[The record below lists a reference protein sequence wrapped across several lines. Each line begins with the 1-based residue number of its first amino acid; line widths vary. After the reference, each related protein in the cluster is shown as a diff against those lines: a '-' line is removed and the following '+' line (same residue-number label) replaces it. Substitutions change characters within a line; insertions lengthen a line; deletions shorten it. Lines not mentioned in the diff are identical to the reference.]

1 MNVPRAAVLALSLA
15 VLAAG
20 CAGIP
25 RGLSDLERT
34 WAGAVVALPSL
45 GAGEALVTTM
55 DSRDMQNRLAR
66 LAEGA
71 RLPVVMYVHGCTGI
85 GNYDFF
91 RRLADLGFIV
101 VAPDS
106 FAREWRPL
114 QCDPESHTGGFNVF
128 VYDFR
133 LAEISYALD
142 RLWLRPWADWSR
154 MVLTGASEGAVAV
167 ALYRGDEFRGR
178 VVAQWTCGGAPHV
191 RGLAAPPGEPLL
203 AVVGADDPWYRDNPE
218 DCGAYLGSRPGSF
231 SLLISAGRG
240 HDVFGDAGGMRA
252 ILDFILAAVTS

>member
-1 MNVPRAAVLALSLA
+1 MTASRATVLLLA

-20 CAGIP
+20 CAGITG
-25 RGLSDLERT
+25 GLSDLERT

-45 GAGEALVTTM
+45 GTGEALVTTM

-66 LAEGA
+66 LPQGA
-71 RLPVVMYVHGCTGI
+71 SLPVVVYAHGCTGI

-91 RRLADLGFIV
+91 RRLADSGFVV

-114 QCDPESHTGGFNVF
+114 QCDPESRTGGINVF

-142 RLWLRPWADWSR
+142 RLWQRPWADWTR
-154 MVLTGASEGAVAV
+154 MVLAGASEGAVAV

-178 VVAQWTCGGAPHV
+178 VIAQWTCGGAPHV
-191 RGLAAPPGEPLL
+191 RGLAATPGEAVL
-203 AVVGADDPWYRDNPE
+203 AVVGADDPWYCDNPG
-218 DCGAYLGSRPGSF
+218 DCGAFLGSRSGSE
-231 SLLISAGRG
+231 SLLIPAGRG
-240 HDVFGDAGGMRA
+240 HNVFGDAAGLQA
-252 ILDFILAAVTS
+252 ILNFIRAAVTP